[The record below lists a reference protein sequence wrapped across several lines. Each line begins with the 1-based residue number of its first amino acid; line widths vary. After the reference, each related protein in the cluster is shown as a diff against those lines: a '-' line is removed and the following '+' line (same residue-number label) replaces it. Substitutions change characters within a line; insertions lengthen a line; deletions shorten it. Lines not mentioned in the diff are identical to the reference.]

1 MDVSGTIGLNS
12 DQLVVER
19 NRHLCRNKKFVEK
32 FISMYINCNDELIN
46 CQLINQNLTSKY
58 SPESRLR
65 EFERYVMKC
74 KETAPLSTLI
84 ESFQEKSKF
93 SMRIMEVTETEIV
106 EMQGQNDTNKGLD
119 TSNILD

>member
-1 MDVSGTIGLNS
+1 
-12 DQLVVER
+12 
-19 NRHLCRNKKFVEK
+19 
-32 FISMYINCNDELIN
+32 
-46 CQLINQNLTSKY
+46 
-58 SPESRLR
+58 
-65 EFERYVMKC
+65 MKC